1 LKIEG
6 ILSIFKKKQ
15 SKAIP
20 QIFNIQSTIINPVAS
35 NKQQATSNKQQA
47 TSNKQQA
54 ISNEKRETRKKEKK
68 QCLRI

>member
-35 NKQQATSNKQQA
+35 NKQRETSNKQSV
-47 TSNKQQA
+47 TR
-54 ISNEKRETRKKEKK
+54 NEKPEKRRKNNV
-68 QCLRI
+68 